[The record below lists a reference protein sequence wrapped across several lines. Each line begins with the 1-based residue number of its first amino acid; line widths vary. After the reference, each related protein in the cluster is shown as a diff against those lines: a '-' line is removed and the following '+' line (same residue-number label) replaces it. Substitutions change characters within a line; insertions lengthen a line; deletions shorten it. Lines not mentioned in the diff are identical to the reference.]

1 MQHMWA
7 PWRMAYLTGHGPTGC
22 VFCQKVDEHADDAN
36 LIVTRRERCFVTMNL
51 YPYNNGHLMVVP
63 YRHVASLEDLAPEE
77 LLDLMATVNL
87 ALAGLRNSMSPAGFN
102 IGVNLGKAAGAGIDT
117 HVHVHVVPR
126 WAGDTNFMPVVAD
139 VRVVPESL
147 IDTCRKVRQAIEAIT
162 TEQQGE
168 G

>member
-7 PWRMAYLTGHGPTGC
+7 PWRMAYLTAHPCDGC
-22 VFCQKVDEHADDAN
+22 VFCRKVAEHDDDAN
-36 LIVTRRERCFVTMNL
+36 LIVARRELCFITMNL

-63 YRHVASLEDLAPEE
+63 YRHVASIEELSAEE

-87 ALAGLRNSMSPAGFN
+87 AVAALRNSMSPGGFN
-102 IGVNLGKAAGAGIDT
+102 IGINLGKAAGAGIDT

-139 VRVVPESL
+139 VRVVPENL
-147 IDTCRKVRQAIEAIT
+147 VDTCRKVRLAVQAIAAGTQEA
-162 TEQQGE
+162 
-168 G
+168 

>member
-1 MQHMWA
+1 
-7 PWRMAYLTGHGPTGC
+7 MAYLTGHGSTGC
-22 VFCQKVDEHADDAN
+22 VFCQKVDDEHNDDAN
-36 LIVTRRERCFVTMNL
+36 LIVSRRDRCFITMNL

-63 YRHVASLEDLAPEE
+63 YRHVASLEDLSPSE
-77 LLDLMATVNL
+77 LLDVMSTVNL
-87 ALAGLRNSMSPAGFN
+87 AVAGLRNSMSPGGFN

-147 IDTCRKVRQAIEAIT
+147 IDTCRKARMAIDAIT
-162 TEQQGE
+162 AQKQQSGE
-168 G
+168 E

>member
-7 PWRMAYLTGHGPTGC
+7 PWRMAYLTGYPCEGC
-22 VFCQKVDEHADDAN
+22 VFCQKAAEHDDEAN
-36 LIVTRRERCFVTMNL
+36 LIVARRELCFITMNL

-63 YRHVASLEDLAPEE
+63 YRHVASLEDLTSEE
-77 LLDLMATVNL
+77 LLDLMSTVNL
-87 ALAGLRNSMSPAGFN
+87 ALAALRNSMSPAGFN
-102 IGVNLGKAAGAGIDT
+102 IGVNLGKAAGAGIDS

-147 IDTCRKVRQAIEAIT
+147 VDTRRKLHMAVQTVTAAEV
-162 TEQQGE
+162 GE
-168 G
+168 D

>member
-1 MQHMWA
+1 
-7 PWRMAYLTGHGPTGC
+7 MAYLTGHSTTGC
-22 VFCQKVDEHADDAN
+22 VFCQKIAECDDDAN
-36 LIVTRRERCFVTMNL
+36 LVVIRREFCFITMNL

-63 YRHVASLEDLAPEE
+63 YRHVASLEDLRPEE
-77 LLDLMATVNL
+77 LLEVMSTVNL
-87 ALAGLRNSMSPAGFN
+87 ALAGLRNSMSPGGFN

-147 IDTCRKVRQAIEAIT
+147 VDTCRKLRRAIQSIAADG
-162 TEQQGE
+162 QGE

>member
-7 PWRMAYLTGHGPTGC
+7 PWRMAYLTGHGSEGC
-22 VFCQKVDEHADDAN
+22 VFCQKVAERDDDAS
-36 LIVTRRERCFVTMNL
+36 LIVARRELCFVTMNL

-63 YRHVASLEDLAPEE
+63 YRHVASLEELSPDE
-77 LLDLMATVNL
+77 LLDVMSTVNL
-87 ALAGLRNSMSPAGFN
+87 ALAALRNSMSPGGFN

-126 WAGDTNFMPVVAD
+126 WMGDTNFMPVVAD

-147 IDTCRKVRQAIEAIT
+147 VDTRRKLSQAIEAIT
-162 TEQQGE
+162 AGHCGE
-168 G
+168 E